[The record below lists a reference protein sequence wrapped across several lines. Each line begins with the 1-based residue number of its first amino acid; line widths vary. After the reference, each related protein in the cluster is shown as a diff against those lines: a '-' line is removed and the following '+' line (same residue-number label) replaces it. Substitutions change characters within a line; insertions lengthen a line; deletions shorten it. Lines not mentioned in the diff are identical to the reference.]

1 MISPNDSTPSP
12 PPPHADDSP
21 GVPGFRTWRGVYLFV
36 FGCFVAIVIA
46 LTIFS
51 RVFA

>member
-1 MISPNDSTPSP
+1 MKDEPENNDP
-12 PPPHADDSP
+12 P

-36 FGCFVAIVIA
+36 FGCFIVVVVA

>member
-1 MISPNDSTPSP
+1 MKSPLDKST
-12 PPPHADDSP
+12 DDSP

-36 FGCFVAIVIA
+36 FGCFVAVVIA

-51 RVFA
+51 WVFA